1 VLLPQNKN
9 ISVMRFDS
17 LSDAILYYS
26 SQKNPLINAA
36 PYGQVAIE
44 TVQAPQNTNNI
55 RPPGPAGFI
64 YGQSLWGQGFIVDVS
79 KPQL

>member
-1 VLLPQNKN
+1 
-9 ISVMRFDS
+9 MRFDS

-55 RPPGPAGFI
+55 KPPGPAGFI
-64 YGQSLWGQGFIVDVS
+64 YGQSVWGQGFIVDIS